1 MMENLLPLT
10 VMREKFSGE
19 VKMKI
24 LLIQPGKSRKT
35 IGGDDYF
42 IYEPLGLE
50 YLASGVKESHNVKI
64 FESIYKSR

>member
-19 VKMKI
+19 NENITDSARKI
-24 LLIQPGKSRKT
+24 PKNDC
-35 IGGDDYF
+35 GDDYF

-50 YLASGVKESHNVKI
+50 YLASGVKDSHNVKI
-64 FESIYKSR
+64 FETTYKSQ